1 LSDRLRSRIWSEAPD
16 PRSPFIGR
24 QVRLCG
30 YDYYGEILGAA
41 DWLEVV
47 WLLLRGDAPTAEQL
61 DLVNDA
67 AVMLADPG
75 PRDPAVHAAMCGG
88 IGGSRPAASLMA
100 ALAVAAGDAGGSGEL
115 LRAMR
120 ALAGATDRETLAAAL
135 RAEADGNGCW
145 PGFSAASRYSAEGVL
160 AALDRLSGS
169 SLADRLLLLQQQQ
182 RRSEGRA
189 GLTLLGVAAAAFCDL
204 DLDFEQA
211 EAMFL
216 LFRLPGALAHAAEQ
230 RDRPHRDF
238 PFFSLDEA
246 AL

>member
-1 LSDRLRSRIWSEAPD
+1 LSERLKSRIWSEAPD

-30 YDYYGEILGAA
+30 YDYYGGILGAA

-47 WLLLRGDAPTAEQL
+47 WLLFCGDAPSAAQRGL
-61 DLVNDA
+61 ANDV

-75 PRDPAVHAAMCGG
+75 PRDPSVHAAMCGG
-88 IGGSRPAASLMA
+88 IGGSRQAASLMA

-115 LRAMR
+115 TRAMSALDSAADRQALAAGLRAR
-120 ALAGATDRETLAAAL
+120 ADA
-135 RAEADGNGCW
+135 NGTW
-145 PGFSAASRYSAEGVL
+145 PGFSAASRHSAEGVL
-160 AALDRLSGS
+160 TALALLCRS
-169 SLADRLLLLQQQQ
+169 SLADRLHLLQAQQ
-182 RRSEGRA
+182 RCSEGRA

-204 DLDFEQA
+204 GLDAGQA

-230 RDRPHRDF
+230 HGRPHRDF
-238 PFFSLDEA
+238 PFFALDEG

>member
-1 LSDRLRSRIWSEAPD
+1 MSERLRSRIWSEAPD

-47 WLLLRGDAPTAEQL
+47 WLLLCGDAPTAAQRAL
-61 DLVNDA
+61 ANDV

-75 PRDPAVHAAMCGG
+75 PRDPSVHAAMCGG
-88 IGGSRPAASLMA
+88 IGGSRPAAGLMA

-115 LRAMR
+115 VRAMR
-120 ALAGATDRETLAAAL
+120 ALAGATDRETLATAL

-160 AALDRLSGS
+160 AALARLCASP
-169 SLADRLLLLQQQQ
+169 LAGRLQWLQQQQ

-189 GLTLLGVAAAAFCDL
+189 GLTLLGVAAAAFSDL
-204 DLDFEQA
+204 ALEPAQA

-230 RDRPHRDF
+230 HGRPHRDF
-238 PFFSLDEA
+238 PFFALDEA